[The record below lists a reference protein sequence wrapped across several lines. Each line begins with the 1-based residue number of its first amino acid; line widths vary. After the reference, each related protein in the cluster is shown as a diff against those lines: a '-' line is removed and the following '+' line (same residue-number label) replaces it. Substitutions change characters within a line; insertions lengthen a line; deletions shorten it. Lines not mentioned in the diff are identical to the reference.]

1 MKYLSFI
8 IYTLIFLS
16 ILTPVAIVI
25 FDFFNI
31 KFESYGNYLLWVI
44 ALAIFNAILPVKT
57 KNIFGD
63 IVKPFV
69 ELKKAAAD
77 MGNKVLDKAGDIAVK
92 VQKTNTANDLA
103 AAAAAKVPGAA
114 VPGAAVPGAAL
125 GGRRVRSRPNK

>member
-63 IVKPFV
+63 IVKPLV

-77 MGNKVLDKAGDIAVK
+77 MGNKVLDKAGDIAVN
-92 VQKTNTANDLA
+92 VQETNAANDLA
-103 AAAAAKVPGAA
+103 AAAAAKVP
-114 VPGAAVPGAAL
+114 VTV

>member
-44 ALAIFNAILPVKT
+44 ALAIFNAILPVKP

-92 VQKTNTANDLA
+92 VQETNAANDLA
-103 AAAAAKVPGAA
+103 AAAAAKVA
-114 VPGAAVPGAAL
+114 VPVTGTV
-125 GGRRVRSRPNK
+125 GGRRARSRPNK

>member
-63 IVKPFV
+63 IVKPLV

-77 MGNKVLDKAGDIAVK
+77 MGNKVLDKAGDIAVN
-92 VQKTNTANDLA
+92 VQETNAANDLA
-103 AAAAAKVPGAA
+103 AAAAAKVA
-114 VPGAAVPGAAL
+114 VPGTV

>member
-63 IVKPFV
+63 IVKPL
-69 ELKKAAAD
+69 EKAKEALVD
-77 MGNKVLDKAGDIAVK
+77 IGNKGLAVAGNVAATMKAS
-92 VQKTNTANDLA
+92 QTAEDVNKA
-103 AAAAAKVPGAA
+103 AAAAAKVPGAGAGA
-114 VPGAAVPGAAL
+114 VV
-125 GGRRVRSRPNK
+125 GGRRARSRPK

>member
-63 IVKPFV
+63 IVKPF
-69 ELKKAAAD
+69 EKAKEALVD
-77 MGNKVLDKAGDIAVK
+77 IGNKGLAVAGNVAATMKASQAAEDVNK
-92 VQKTNTANDLA
+92 A
-103 AAAAAKVPGAA
+103 AAAAAKVPGAGAGAGA
-114 VPGAAVPGAAL
+114 VV
-125 GGRRVRSRPNK
+125 GGRRARSRPK

>member
-92 VQKTNTANDLA
+92 VQETNAANDLA
-103 AAAAAKVPGAA
+103 AAAAAKVA
-114 VPGAAVPGAAL
+114 VPVTGTV
-125 GGRRVRSRPNK
+125 GGRRARSRPNK

>member
-63 IVKPFV
+63 IVKPLEKAKEALV
-69 ELKKAAAD
+69 DIGNKGLAVAGNVAATMKASQAAEDVNKAAA
-77 MGNKVLDKAGDIAVK
+77 
-92 VQKTNTANDLA
+92 A
-103 AAAAAKVPGAA
+103 AAAAAKLPGA
-114 VPGAAVPGAAL
+114 V

>member
-77 MGNKVLDKAGDIAVK
+77 MGNKVLDKAGDIAVN
-92 VQKTNTANDLA
+92 VQKTNAANDLA
-103 AAAAAKVPGAA
+103 AAAAAKVA
-114 VPGAAVPGAAL
+114 VPVTV

>member
-63 IVKPFV
+63 VVKPL
-69 ELKKAAAD
+69 EKAKEALVD
-77 MGNKVLDKAGDIAVK
+77 IGNKGLAVAGNVAATMKASQAAEDVNK
-92 VQKTNTANDLA
+92 A
-103 AAAAAKVPGAA
+103 AAAAAKVPGA
-114 VPGAAVPGAAL
+114 V
-125 GGRRVRSRPNK
+125 GGRRARSRPK

>member
-63 IVKPFV
+63 IVKPI
-69 ELKKAAAD
+69 EKLKEAAQD
-77 MGNKVLDKAGDIAVK
+77 FGNKVLNKAGDIAVN
-92 VQKTNTANDLA
+92 VQQTNAANDLA
-103 AAAAAKVPGAA
+103 AAAAAEHG
-114 VPGAAVPGAAL
+114 L
-125 GGRRVRSRPNK
+125 GQNK